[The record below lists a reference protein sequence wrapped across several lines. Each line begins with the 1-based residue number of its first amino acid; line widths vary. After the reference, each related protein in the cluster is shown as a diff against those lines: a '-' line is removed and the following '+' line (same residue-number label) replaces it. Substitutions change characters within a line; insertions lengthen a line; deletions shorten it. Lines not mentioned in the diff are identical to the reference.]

1 MIPPSKNSIPQNFDG
16 VRLTLASPDEIKEWS
31 YGEVTKPETIN
42 YRTQRPEKA
51 GLFDEKIFG
60 PERDYECYCGK
71 YRGIRYK
78 GIVCEKCGVEL
89 TRSIVRRERMGH
101 IELASPVA
109 HVWFLRGV
117 PSRISLLLGIPASE
131 IERVVYFAGY
141 IVTRIINDERNRI
154 LQELDAEYKTKTKTL
169 QDEKSKEKVK
179 ELLIAA
185 KKDIDGINIGAV
197 LDETTYHRFSIRYG
211 TMFEAT
217 IGAEAIYDIC
227 KSINLEKLKSELDQS
242 YEKVSAA
249 DRERLQKRMQLVQGM
264 IKSGI
269 RPEWMFLTKLPVIP
283 PALRP
288 MVALE
293 GGRHATSDLNDLYR
307 RVINRNNRL
316 KKLKEI
322 NAPDVILRNE
332 KRILQEAVDALIDN
346 SIRHG
351 TNTGGA
357 ISAAQRRPLKSLADN
372 LKTKQGLFRQNLL
385 GKRVDYS
392 GRSVIVVGPEL
403 KLNQCGLPK
412 HMALELFR
420 PFVIAQLLQKELAF
434 NIRTANRLIDDG
446 IPEVWAILEDVIKD
460 KYVLLNR
467 APTLHRLGIQAF
479 QPILIEGN
487 AIQIHPLV
495 CSPFNADFD
504 GDQMAVHVPLT
515 EEAQAEAR
523 EIMSADKNILK
534 PGNGEP
540 TVSAKLLDIVLGC
553 YWMTKIIEGE
563 KGEGKIF
570 ASPNNAIT
578 ASDFGEVSLRA
589 KVKVLP
595 TDSPKYAEFSG
606 KPFETSV
613 GRLLFNS
620 TLPKDYPFINKEIER
635 KTMAGLVDDLLDRYG
650 VPGVPSIMDKIKSFG
665 FKYVT
670 KAGITWSMDDV
681 IVPEEKSA
689 IINEAKKKSL
699 AVENEY
705 NEGLLSEDEKYRQNV
720 EIWHAAKNDVEKIV
734 PKVLNPNG
742 SVADMLRS
750 GARGGIG
757 NLVQMAGLK
766 GLIQNTQGETI
777 EFPILSSYKEGLT
790 PVEYF
795 ITTHGARKGSADTAL
810 MTARAGYLTRRLF
823 DVAQDVVIREEDCG
837 TKEGIKIE
845 KKSSSGIEIP
855 LEKNIKGRTLSAD
868 ISDEKGNV
876 VFKKGHLLTH
886 KDAVAIEKSGVTE
899 VWVRSPVTC
908 KTLGG
913 ICTLCYGSDLAT
925 DKKINIGEAVGTVAA
940 QAIGEPGTQLTM
952 RTFHAGGT
960 ASVGGDIVQG
970 LPRVEEVFERRT
982 PKNPAVI
989 ATVDGEVIEIRN
1001 EPKEK
1006 IIVILPEEGS
1016 RKGKGSEKIEYSA
1029 SVRRSPLV
1037 SIGSKFKKGDLLTDG
1052 SADLEELF
1060 KYAGRERTQEYIIH
1074 ETTKIYELQGA
1085 SISRKHIEVI
1095 IRQMFSRRKI
1105 KAKGNSTFIPGD
1117 VVSEQSLHLENGRV
1131 SEEKGE
1137 EAKAEPL
1144 IMGIGD
1150 VSLTRESFLSAASFQ
1165 HTTKILIGASVKGSK
1180 DNLYGLKEN
1189 VIIGRLIPAGT
1200 GFKNSPKQKMVE
1212 EIARIADEKVAKNNI
1227 AEEA

>member
-1 MIPPSKNSIPQNFDG
+1 MIPPSKNSIPQDFDM
-16 VRLTLASPDEIKEWS
+16 VRLTLASPDDIKDWS

-117 PSRISLLLGIPASE
+117 PGRISLLLGIPSSE

-141 IVTRIINDERNRI
+141 IVTRIIADERNRI
-154 LQELDAEYKTKTKTL
+154 LQELDAEYKTKIKTL
-169 QDEKSKEKVK
+169 QDEKSKDKVK
-179 ELLIAA
+179 ELLLAA
-185 KKDIDGINIGAV
+185 KKDIDSINVGAV
-197 LDETTYHRFSIRYG
+197 LDEATYHRFSMRYG
-211 TMFEAT
+211 TMFEAA
-217 IGAEAIYDIC
+217 IGAEAIYNTC
-227 KSINLEKLKSELDQS
+227 KNINLEKLKSELDEA
-242 YEKVSAA
+242 YEKVGSA
-249 DRERLQKRMQLVQGM
+249 DREKLQKRMQLVQGM
-264 IKSGI
+264 IRSGL

-322 NAPDVILRNE
+322 NAPEVILRNE

-351 TNTGGA
+351 TSSAGA

-420 PFVIAQLLQKELAF
+420 PFVIAELLSKELAF

-540 TVSAKLLDIVLGC
+540 TVAAKLLDIVLGA
-553 YWMTKIIEGE
+553 YWMTKIVDGE

-570 ASPNNAIT
+570 PSPNNAIT

-589 KVKVLP
+589 KIKVLP
-595 TDSPKYAEFSG
+595 TDSPKYAEFEG
-606 KPFETSV
+606 RPFETSV

-635 KTMAGLVDDLLDRYG
+635 KTMAAIVDDLLDRYG
-650 VPGVPSIMDKIKSFG
+650 VSGVPPIMDKIKAFG

-681 IVPEEKSA
+681 IVPEEKSK
-689 IINEAKKKSL
+689 IIEEAKKKSL
-699 AVENEY
+699 AVEEEY
-705 NEGLLSEDEKYRQNV
+705 NNGLLSEDEKYRQNV
-720 EIWHAAKNDVEKIV
+720 EIWHAAKNEVEKIV

-742 SVADMLRS
+742 PVADMLRS

-790 PVEYF
+790 PIEYF

-855 LEKNIKGRTLSAD
+855 LEKNIKGRTLASD
-868 ISDEKGNV
+868 IINDKGDV
-876 VFKKGHLLTH
+876 VLKRGHLLTH
-886 KDAVAIEKSGVTE
+886 KDAIAIEKMGVSE
-899 VWVRSPVTC
+899 VFVRSPVTC

-913 ICTLCYGSDLAT
+913 ICATCYGSDLAT
-925 DKKINIGEAVGTVAA
+925 DKKIYLGEAVGTVAA

-970 LPRVEEVFERRT
+970 LPRVEEVFERRS
-982 PKNPAVI
+982 PKNPALV

-1006 IIVILPEEGS
+1006 IIVVLPEEGS
-1016 RKGKGSEKIEYSA
+1016 KKTKGSDRIEYAVS
-1029 SVRRSPLV
+1029 SRRTPLV
-1037 SIGSKFKKGDLLTDG
+1037 SVGSKFKKGDILTDG

-1060 KYAGRERTQEYIIH
+1060 KYAGREKTQEYIIH

-1105 KAKGNSTFIPGD
+1105 KSKGDTIFIPGD
-1117 VVSEQSLHLENGRV
+1117 VVSEQSLYLENSRV
-1131 SEEKGE
+1131 AHESGE

-1144 IMGIGD
+1144 IMGIGE

-1165 HTTKILIGASVKGSK
+1165 HTTKILIGASVRGSE
-1180 DNLYGLKEN
+1180 DRLYGLKEN

-1200 GFKNSPKQKMVE
+1200 GFPNSPKQKLVE
-1212 EIARIADEKVAKNNI
+1212 EVARKANE
-1227 AEEA
+1227 AEEKDTLEE